1 MLIDDS
7 VNVGVSWGFDR
18 RSGKAR
24 FMSLSVNGER
34 AEELLRLVKGFLDGE
49 GPFDPVDRGVDFF
62 QPRES

>member
-7 VNVGVSWGFDR
+7 VNVGVLWGFDR

-24 FMSLSVNGER
+24 FMLLSVDGER
-34 AEELLRLVKGFLDGE
+34 AEELLGLVEGFLDGE
-49 GPFDPVDRGVDFF
+49 GPFDPIDHWVDFF